1 MQAAVSVHCCYRTCL
16 TMHCHWGWLSSFFC
30 LWWPWPLSSD
40 LDIQT
45 CPSEV
50 PNTSSLWIWRKSF
63 SRSRDV
69 WFTNKMNE
77 KKRAKDVLPNI
88 DRTQTPEITPSSD
101 ANTQWC
107 HPLPLHAVCRERIP
121 FVCCRGGDGR
131 AKCSFCTWWHWRLTL
146 TFKLIQ
152 VRDQTRPPS
161 EFAANAFSGSQG
173 ISCTNKK
180 HNEEV
185 TDSPKNRTLL
195 ACSND
200 HVKRLRKIYY

>member
-1 MQAAVSVHCCYRTCL
+1 MTQQ
-16 TMHCHWGWLSSFFC
+16 FFFVC
-30 LWWPWPLSSD
+30 GD
-40 LDIQT
+40 LDLCPLTLTFKLVRARYQT
-45 CPSEV
+45 RPRCEFGANRSAV
-50 PNTSSLWIWRKSF
+50 PEMFDSQTKWMK
-63 SRSRDV
+63 
-69 WFTNKMNE
+69 

-88 DRTQTPEITPSSD
+88 DRTQAPEITPSSD

-107 HPLPLHAVCRERIP
+107 HPLLLHAVCSERIP